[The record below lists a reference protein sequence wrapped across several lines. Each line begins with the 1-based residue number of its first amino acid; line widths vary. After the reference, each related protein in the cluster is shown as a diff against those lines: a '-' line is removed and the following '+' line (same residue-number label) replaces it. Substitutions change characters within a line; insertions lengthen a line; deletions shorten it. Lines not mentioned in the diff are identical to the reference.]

1 MRACSGRDPAE
12 RGSSAIGP
20 KPTPPRGEVQG
31 SIRPRFGNRNDQQ
44 ARKRA
49 AGRHHAGVTRAA
61 PQGTGEIAV
70 QNAKQEQLLYKLQYV
85 QDSVEVAVRDAASAL
100 DLALQRLELARAEYD
115 LARRLAS
122 AELERFELGDS
133 TLFIVNQREMAAA
146 AAQFA
151 VVNALTDCHKATAAY
166 RAATAVL

>member
-1 MRACSGRDPAE
+1 MPKQKGR
-12 RGSSAIGP
+12 
-20 KPTPPRGEVQG
+20 
-31 SIRPRFGNRNDQQ
+31 N
-44 ARKRA
+44 ARL
-49 AGRHHAGVTRAA
+49 
-61 PQGTGEIAV
+61 
-70 QNAKQEQLLYKLQYV
+70 AKYLQ
-85 QDSVEVAVRDAASAL
+85 DTVEVAVRNDASAL

-122 AELERFELGDS
+122 AELERFELGDL
-133 TLFIVNQREMAAA
+133 TLFIVNLRGMAAA

>member
-1 MRACSGRDPAE
+1 M
-12 RGSSAIGP
+12 
-20 KPTPPRGEVQG
+20 
-31 SIRPRFGNRNDQQ
+31 
-44 ARKRA
+44 
-49 AGRHHAGVTRAA
+49 
-61 PQGTGEIAV
+61 
-70 QNAKQEQLLYKLQYV
+70 
-85 QDSVEVAVRDAASAL
+85 RDAASAL